1 MARLTPSLDTEQVSR
16 VRELAEMGVP
26 QTRLAQDFGVSART
40 IYSVVHG
47 RGAYAD
53 KGRRGSSQG

>member
-26 QTRLAQDFGVSART
+26 QTRLAKDFRVSVRT

-47 RGAYAD
+47 QGAYAD
-53 KGRRGSSQG
+53 KDRRGSHQG